1 MKRVWQALPFAYYML
16 TLAPHRT
23 PSPPLTH
30 ILLLTRLPLKVDY
43 TQLPALMRRA
53 LSVIASLFAALVVFY
68 HCSHTMLWRGGRG
81 VGAGVGVFG
90 SFKLIDLNQFLTL
103 TYYAQ
108 FLGHSCGQIIFI
120 THTLRWTAAE
130 KGSTRQV

>member
-16 TLAPHRT
+16 TLAPHPPLPFLHT
-23 PSPPLTH
+23 HTHFATHSHSPKSRLHTITSSHEASTVGHRQPVCGACRVLPLTH
-30 ILLLTRLPLKVDY
+30 
-43 TQLPALMRRA
+43 
-53 LSVIASLFAALVVFY
+53 
-68 HCSHTMLWRGGRG
+68 TMVWRGGRG
-81 VGAGVGVFG
+81 GVFG

-108 FLGHSCGQIIFI
+108 FLDHSCGQIIFI